1 MIGFVLASNGFGV
14 IGIVL
19 ICILAAILF
28 GLGIYLLY
36 HFVFSRNTI
45 RRQAKELERKYSYLD
60 ALLIGQDSQYIHR
73 LEIISRT
80 NLLYVEKYN
89 DFSRQFKEIFEGE
102 DKFAE
107 SMIKQLKALIANNQF
122 QNIKNVILD
131 TKKAVASFEQNVNQ
145 LDRALFE
152 IVKPEEESRHMV
164 LKLKEDYRR
173 VKQIFYA
180 NSNDLELVTTSFT
193 KVFDKLDTC
202 FSDFENHIEGAEY
215 DEANALIPVI
225 DKVIRALDSAL
236 SQLPNLCILT
246 QSVIPD
252 KINNIVKE
260 YNEVESSGIPLF
272 NLSFKHRVDVWNIT
286 LESLRKKLVALETS
300 GVMES
305 LDQIQKEIDDT
316 HDQLTQETTDKD
328 DFTKSSDELYAKV
341 IELEKVFLKICSILP
356 DVNNIYVIS
365 DEQKQ
370 QIDVLK
376 ENMNK
381 LGNSKRSLDNFIHS
395 STKQPY
401 SVLKKKL
408 DELTADYESANSG
421 VLDFKAY
428 LDSLKDSSEE
438 AYTMVFAYYYH
449 CKQVEG
455 MLRNLDIP
463 DFAEKYHDQIENCY
477 TLLNDI
483 DIALKIKP
491 IDVASINEKVDT
503 LKNVANAF
511 FDDAENKCRE
521 AQLAESAIVYANRD
535 RNHQKDV
542 HQQLSVLE
550 KSFYNGEFLKVYHD
564 ASAIYRRM
572 HVEEQPDVRK

>member
-1 MIGFVLASNGFGV
+1 MTSFVLIDANQ
-14 IGIVL
+14 IGIIL
-19 ICILAAILF
+19 ICVGAGILLA
-28 GLGIYLLY
+28 LGIYLLY
-36 HFVFSRNTI
+36 HFVFSRNAI
-45 RRQAKELERKYSYLD
+45 RRQVKELERKYSYLD

-89 DFSRQFKEIFEGE
+89 EFSRRFKGVFEGE

-131 TKKAVASFEQNVNQ
+131 TRKAVASFEQNVNQ
-145 LDRALFE
+145 LDNDLFE
-152 IVKPEEESRHMV
+152 VIKPEEESRHLI

-180 NSNDLELVTTSFT
+180 NSNDLELVTSSFT
-193 KVFDKLDTC
+193 KVFDKLDTS
-202 FSDFENHIEGAEY
+202 FSEFENHIEGAEY
-215 DEANALIPVI
+215 EEANALIPVI
-225 DKVIRALDSAL
+225 GKVIKALDSAL

-246 QSVIPD
+246 QSIVPD
-252 KINNIVKE
+252 KIVAIAKE
-260 YNEVESSGIPLF
+260 YSEVESRGIPLF
-272 NLSFKHRVDVWNIT
+272 NLAFKHRVDVWNIT
-286 LESLRKKLVALETS
+286 IESIRKKLVNLETA

-305 LDQIQKEIDDT
+305 LDQIQKEIEET
-316 HDQLTQETTDKD
+316 HDLLMEETNDKE
-328 DFTKSSDELYAKV
+328 DFNKSCDALYAKV

-356 DVNNIYVIS
+356 EVNNIYVIS
-365 DEQKQ
+365 DEQKE
-370 QIDVLK
+370 QINILK

-381 LGNSKRSLDNFIHS
+381 LGNSKRNLDNFIHS

-401 SVLKKKL
+401 SVLKRKL
-408 DELTADYESANSG
+408 DELTSDYDSANAE
-421 VLDFKAY
+421 VLDFKTY
-428 LDSLKDSSEE
+428 LDSLKYSSEE

-449 CKQVEG
+449 CKQVES

-463 DFAEKYHDQIENCY
+463 DFSNKYKEQIENCY
-477 TLLNDI
+477 SLLNEI
-483 DIALKIKP
+483 DIALKVKP

-503 LKNVANAF
+503 LKNAANAF

-542 HQQLSVLE
+542 HQQLNVLE
-550 KSFYNGEFLKVYHD
+550 KSFYDGEFLKVYHD

-572 HVEEQPDVRK
+572 HVEEQTDARK